1 MRLES
6 RVWVSNGGYRAAN
19 LSGPSPHR
27 EARATLAS
35 ASHRRKRKPF
45 QMDEMISSML
55 EDATMAQDRDL
66 PPLTALN
73 VFYAAGTTGSF
84 QEAARRLAV
93 TPSAV
98 SHQVRAL
105 ERFLG
110 TPLFVREA
118 RRVRLNAEGRAF
130 LRVVASAL
138 MRIGSAADRLRAET
152 ARITTLRISALPLFT
167 NVWLIP
173 RLEAFERAHPEIVL
187 DIETTNRLVDF
198 SRERVDLAIRN
209 VSKPSVGI
217 EFRKLIDT
225 RPVPMCTPA
234 LRKTLHKP
242 ADLAHN
248 TLIHVS
254 ARPDSWPRWLA
265 AVGCPDLR
273 AKRDLS
279 FDQVPAALEAA
290 ARGRGIA
297 MGMDPIV
304 WDAPIARKLVR
315 AFPQRVEA
323 GAAYYLVYRKTDL
336 ARPRL
341 RTFVDWLLAEMA
353 AYKRGIRSL
362 STR

>member
-1 MRLES
+1 M
-6 RVWVSNGGYRAAN
+6 V
-19 LSGPSPHR
+19 
-27 EARATLAS
+27 
-35 ASHRRKRKPF
+35 
-45 QMDEMISSML
+45 

-73 VFYAAGTTGSF
+73 VFHAAGTTGSF

-187 DIETTNRLVDF
+187 DIETTNHLSTFRANASIWRSATSA
-198 SRERVDLAIRN
+198 SRR
-209 VSKPSVGI
+209 
-217 EFRKLIDT
+217 
-225 RPVPMCTPA
+225 PA
-234 LRKTLHKP
+234 LS
-242 ADLAHN
+242 
-248 TLIHVS
+248 S
-254 ARPDSWPRWLA
+254 AN
-265 AVGCPDLR
+265 
-273 AKRDLS
+273 
-279 FDQVPAALEAA
+279 
-290 ARGRGIA
+290 
-297 MGMDPIV
+297 
-304 WDAPIARKLVR
+304 
-315 AFPQRVEA
+315 
-323 GAAYYLVYRKTDL
+323 
-336 ARPRL
+336 
-341 RTFVDWLLAEMA
+341 
-353 AYKRGIRSL
+353 
-362 STR
+362 